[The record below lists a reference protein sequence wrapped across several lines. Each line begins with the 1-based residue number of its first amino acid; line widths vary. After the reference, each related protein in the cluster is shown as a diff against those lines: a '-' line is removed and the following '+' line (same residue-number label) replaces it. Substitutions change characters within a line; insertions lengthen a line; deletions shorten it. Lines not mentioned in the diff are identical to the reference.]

1 MKRLAAIMIC
11 AVCAFI
17 PLKAYAADVP
27 ETGAQV
33 YVLYCPDNGEI
44 LASKNENERM
54 KPASTTK
61 LTMISSRL
69 TRT

>member
-44 LASKNENERM
+44 LASKND
-54 KPASTTK
+54 ADYA
-61 LTMISSRL
+61 
-69 TRT
+69 